1 MLLSVIDNLLVNVL
15 PTWLEFNV
23 SYDFLRELHFQ
34 DLEREKAAR
43 AELEK
48 TSSRESPKIP
58 LPDQTSMHFICL

>member
-1 MLLSVIDNLLVNVL
+1 MSPVPLVLNLPVRAL
-15 PTWLEFNV
+15 PIWQEFNV

-58 LPDQTSMHFICL
+58 LPDQISMHL